1 MIIVKGQISSSRAIE
16 TIPMNRDNM
25 EKAEALTIQL
35 FLLLGAA
42 LVSIGGRLYARW
54 RQVGMKNLGLDDG
67 LAIAGVVSNFMMQS
81 AFIICI
87 CSYTGSRFSLCP
99 MWSWHT

>member
-1 MIIVKGQISSSRAIE
+1 MIIVKSQISSKDIE
-16 TIPMNRDNM
+16 TISMSRDNM

-67 LAIAGVVSNFMMQS
+67 LAIAGVVSIFVMHS
-81 AFIICI
+81 TFINCTY
-87 CSYTGSRFSLCP
+87 SYTGSRFSLCP
-99 MWSWHT
+99 MWSWRT

>member
-1 MIIVKGQISSSRAIE
+1 MIAVKDQISSRDIE
-16 TIPMNRDNM
+16 TILMNRDNM
-25 EKAEALTIQL
+25 EKAEGLTIQI

-67 LAIAGVVSNFMMQS
+67 LAIAGVVSISVMHS
-81 AFIICI
+81 TSIICI
-87 CSYTGSRFSLCP
+87 YSYTGCRFSLCP
-99 MWSWHT
+99 MWSWRT